1 MCVEW
6 LFIRPLVA
14 NIAGWFI
21 AFIVSFM
28 GHYLLT
34 FRHLSARWT
43 IALRRFFLVS
53 TCGFLFNEVVYAWLL
68 SNTRQSYELMLGLV
82 LLGLARSEEHT
93 SELQS
98 LMRISYAVFCL
109 KKKRKTKHDDINYI
123 YMLE

>member
-1 MCVEW
+1 MVGVGATTTHWLAVVMCVEW
-6 LFIRPLVA
+6 LCIRPLVA

-82 LLGLARSEEHT
+82 LLGLAFATFLASRLWAFRCRSGG
-93 SELQS
+93 
-98 LMRISYAVFCL
+98 
-109 KKKRKTKHDDINYI
+109 
-123 YMLE
+123 